1 MDGLVEKSS
10 FPFHRSDYLCRE
22 SVNAA
27 ITHSFCRKCRIYA
40 LFCRKCR
47 DYALFGVEFYAEF
60 LAEIL
65 RILAENLRKLLS
77 GGASALKPHI
87 QNTGIDFCDT
97 RHDTNRTMV

>member
-1 MDGLVEKSS
+1 M
-10 FPFHRSDYLCRE
+10 CRE

-60 LAEIL
+60 LEEIL
-65 RILAENLRKLLS
+65 RNAQNFGRNSEEKIGHWSLCSVTKNKAMYSVVGLVGPRGEEQIS
-77 GGASALKPHI
+77 GPSAL
-87 QNTGIDFCDT
+87 
-97 RHDTNRTMV
+97 